1 MGSSST
7 SKDGEPVGDSSN
19 SAAQLARANEE
30 LQREI
35 GYRRRAEEQHAKFAA
50 IIESSND
57 AIIAHHLDG
66 TIVTWNKGA
75 ERLFGYPAEEAQGRS
90 ISMLVPPDVDD
101 ELPRTGLAIRRGESL
116 QHLELVRIRKDG
128 TRISVSLTISPIKDT
143 AGRIVGVSR
152 IARDVTQQ
160 KQMEQALRESEAKA
174 RAILDTAVDGIIT
187 IDHRGMIKSFNRA
200 AEQLFGYRASEVLGK
215 NVSIL
220 MPEPYQ
226 SEHDGYLRTYMQTGI
241 AKIIGI
247 GREVVAQRKDGGT
260 FPIDLSVSEVQLDN
274 QRLFSGIIHDLS
286 EHRRLEKEILE
297 ISDKEKRRMGQ
308 DLHDG
313 LGQLLTGI
321 GFKSKSLENK
331 LADKGLPEAEN
342 AKQIAELVT
351 QAIAESRAISRGLQP
366 VSVEVTGLMSALQE
380 LSANLQK
387 LFMIECAFVCPQQ
400 ILLDDASASMHL
412 YRIAQEA
419 ANNAI
424 KHGKATSVTITLK
437 RQDVKLRLTVTDDG
451 VGFVPA
457 AGSGGMGLH
466 IMRYRATMIGGTLSI
481 ESQPGGGAVVS
492 CVVSRSGA

>member
-1 MGSSST
+1 VGT
-7 SKDGEPVGDSSN
+7 SPAEDKSDN
-19 SAAQLARANEE
+19 AAQLARANEE

-75 ERLFGYPAEEAQGRS
+75 ERLFGYSADEAQGRS

-101 ELPRTGLAIRRGESL
+101 ELPRTAQAIRRGEPV
-116 QHLELVRIRKDG
+116 QQLELIRIRKDG
-128 TRISVSLTISPIKDT
+128 TRIAVSLTVSPIKDT
-143 AGRIVGVSR
+143 VGRIVGVSR

-160 KQMEQALRESEAKA
+160 KQTEQALRESEAKA

-187 IDHRGMIKSFNRA
+187 IDHRGIIKSFNRA
-200 AEQLFGYRASEVLGK
+200 SERLFGYRAGEVIGK
-215 NVSIL
+215 NVNML
-220 MPEPYQ
+220 MPEPYRG
-226 SEHDGYLRTYMQTGI
+226 EHDGYLRNYLQTGI

-260 FPIDLSVSEVQLDN
+260 FPIDLSVSEVQLGDPL
-274 QRLFSGIIHDLS
+274 LFSGIIHDLS
-286 EHRRLEKEILE
+286 ERRMLEKEILE
-297 ISDKEKRRMGQ
+297 ISEKEKRRMGQ

-321 GFKSKSLENK
+321 GFKSKFLENK
-331 LADKGLPEAEN
+331 LAKQGLPEAES
-342 AKQIAELVT
+342 ARQLAELVT

-366 VSVEVTGLMSALQE
+366 VSLEVTGLMSALQE
-380 LSANLQK
+380 LAANLQQIFK
-387 LFMIECAFVCPQQ
+387 IGCTFVCPEQ
-400 ILLDDASASMHL
+400 ILVADGGTSMHL

-424 KHGKATSVTITLK
+424 KHGKATSVTITLE
-437 RQDVKLRLTVTDDG
+437 RRDSNLRLAVIDDG
-451 VGFVPA
+451 VGFVP
-457 AGSGGMGLH
+457 GISSGGMGLH
-466 IMRYRATMIGGTLSI
+466 IMRYRAAMIGATLLI
-481 ESQPGGGAVVS
+481 ESRPEGGTAVS
-492 CVVSRSGA
+492 CVISRS